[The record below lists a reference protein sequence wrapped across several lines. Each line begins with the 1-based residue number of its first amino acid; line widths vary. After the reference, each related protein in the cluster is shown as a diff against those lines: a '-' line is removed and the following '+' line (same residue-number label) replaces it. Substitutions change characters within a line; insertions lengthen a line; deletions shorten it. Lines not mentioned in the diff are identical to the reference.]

1 MKLNAYGKIN
11 ISLDI
16 VGKRHDGYHLLKMIM
31 QNVDIYDELEFEKID
46 NGIEILSEN
55 KIIPLNKNN
64 LIYKA
69 AELFINTFDVKGG
82 VKVKI
87 AKNIPIAAGMAGGS
101 ADAAATLKAMR
112 DLYKKEIDDKT
123 LMELGV
129 KIGADVPYCI
139 LGGTALCEGIGEII
153 TPLKSFKNHIL
164 VIVKPNFGISTKAVY
179 KAIDIKKIYNHPKTE
194 ELISGME
201 KDDLNF
207 VSKNMKNLLEN
218 VTVRKNPIINEIKGD
233 MIENGALGSMMTG
246 SGPTVFGFFEDMQKA
261 QKCYDKLKTKYK
273 ECYITRT
280 I

>member
-16 VGKRHDGYHLLKMIM
+16 VGKRDDGYHLLKMIM

-82 VKVKI
+82 IKVKI

-218 VTVRKNPIINEIKGD
+218 VTVRKNPIINEIKGE